1 MFTDGEIGL
10 KMAYDRNTR
19 ALTAHA
25 QSMIDGQSAEIA
37 ALATALAAAR
47 AEVRVERAKRL
58 AAELRLERV
67 LDMPA

>member
-1 MFTDGEIGL
+1 MV
-10 KMAYDRNTR
+10 R
-19 ALTAHA
+19 AP
-25 QSMIDGQSAEIA
+25 DIA